1 MNIPFSSVLP
11 DGVQKLLGLSGS
23 SGTVK
28 EALVGVIVVVTTV
41 WASLKGILWIRN
53 HKR

>member
-11 DGVQKLLGLSGS
+11 DGVQKLIGRAGS

-28 EALVGVIVVVTTV
+28 EALVGTIVVVTAV
-41 WASLKGILWIRN
+41 WASLKGMLWIRN